1 MHQVMRTSSPQI
13 NYMTERTNNCIEE
26 IKEIRKDGIELFF
39 TVDAGPQVKIV
50 CKPEDKELIK
60 DRLINKPYVIKL
72 VEANIGNGA
81 RVIDEG

>member
-1 MHQVMRTSSPQI
+1 M
-13 NYMTERTNNCIEE
+13 CI
-26 IKEIRKDGIELFF
+26 RDSFY
-39 TVDAGPQVKIV
+39 TVDAGPQVKII

-60 DRLINKPYVIKL
+60 DRLINKPYVTKL

>member
-26 IKEIRKDGIELFF
+26 IKEIRKDGVELFF

-60 DRLINKPYVIKL
+60 DRLINKPYVTKL

-81 RVIDEG
+81 RVID

>member
-1 MHQVMRTSSPQI
+1 MGNSSKMEI
-13 NYMTERTNNCIEE
+13 DMTERTNNCIKE

-39 TVDAGPQVKIV
+39 TVDAGPQVKII
-50 CKPEDKELIK
+50 CKPKDKELIK
-60 DRLINKPYVIKL
+60 DRLINKPYVTKL